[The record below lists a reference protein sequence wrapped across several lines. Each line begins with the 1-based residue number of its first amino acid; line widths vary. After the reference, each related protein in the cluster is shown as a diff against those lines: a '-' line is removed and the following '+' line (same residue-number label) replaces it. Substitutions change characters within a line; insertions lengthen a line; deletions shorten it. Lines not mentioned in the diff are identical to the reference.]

1 VPEFTAFPKI
11 PRLRR
16 DCIIT
21 EKIDGTN
28 AAINIRPLAE
38 VSHWDLDTG
47 PLLFEPD
54 QSQCVIVNDHVVS
67 AQSRKRV
74 ITPELDNFGF
84 AKWVANNAT
93 ALTDTLGPGLHFG
106 EWWGLGIQRGYGLDH
121 KRFSLFNTTR
131 WEHLR
136 TNSPVEGL
144 GVVPVLY
151 EGPFEDAWVQGALDF
166 LRQYGSAAVHELYG
180 NNGAVGFGNPEGII
194 VYHTAANSMFK
205 VTLENDEAPKS
216 SLAQAA

>member
-28 AAINIRPLAE
+28 AAVGITE
-38 VSHWDLDTG
+38 DGGVY
-47 PLLFEPD
+47 
-54 QSQCVIVNDHVVS
+54 
-67 AQSRKRV
+67 AQSRKR
-74 ITPELDNFGF
+74 IIHSSEDNFGF

-136 TNSPVEGL
+136 TDSPVEGL

-151 EGPFEDAWVQGALDF
+151 EGPFSDDVVEEALCV
-166 LRQYGSAAVHELYG
+166 LNQNGSMAVAELWG
-180 NNGAVGFGNPEGII
+180 GTGAVGFAKAEGII
-194 VYHTAANSMFK
+194 VFHTAANSMFK
-205 VTLENDEAPKS
+205 VTLENDETPKA
-216 SLAQAA
+216 LAA